1 MHELRKFFPEFES
14 LNNFARELEYREI
27 VNPADGVTYPGI
39 SDEVPEWIK
48 KHVEKRCSNAWGREL
63 EAKTIFFRLTHRGE
77 ELVKA
82 PHQAHTDTAMGKY
95 TFICYF
101 QDAPPHWPEAGTSL
115 LKHRTVGGLHQDPWT
130 NGEMEV
136 WERDTNRYD
145 SWVITKLFGME
156 RNKAVT
162 YESKRMH
169 RAEPVG
175 GFGSDVNDGRL
186 VLVAFL
192 DVPNG

>member
-1 MHELRKFFPEFES
+1 MHEIKEFFPEFETI
-14 LNNFARELEYREI
+14 NNFARTLEFKDV
-27 VNPADGVTYPGI
+27 VNPADEVTYPGI
-39 SDEVPEWIK
+39 APDVPEWVK
-48 KHVEKRCSNAWGREL
+48 KHVEKRCSEVWGRKL
-63 EAKTIFFRLTHRGE
+63 EAKTIFFRLTHQGGDPVR
-77 ELVKA
+77 A

-101 QDAPPHWPEAGTSL
+101 QDAPPHQPKSGTSL
-115 LKHRTVGGLHQDPWT
+115 VKHRTVGNLHQDPWT
-130 NGEMEV
+130 SYEMGI

-169 RAEPVG
+169 RAEPVA
-175 GFGSDVNDGRL
+175 GFGSDADDGRL

-192 DVPNG
+192 GQPDG